1 MRIFLA
7 GIMQGSMTESGMH
20 TQDYRAHL
28 KTLLQGL
35 YPDAEVY
42 DPLANH
48 TESIK
53 YGDRQGK
60 DVFLFHNYMCR
71 EMDVLVAFVPEA
83 SMGTAIEM
91 WEAWQNGAMVVAI
104 SPMHKNWAVRFLSH
118 RLFHTLEEFETALRS
133 GDLALARP
141 EGNPESPAIS

>member
-20 TQDYRAHL
+20 TQDYRTHL
-28 KTLLQGL
+28 TSLLAGL
-35 YPDAEVY
+35 YPDADIY

-48 TESIK
+48 AQSLQYQDK
-53 YGDRQGK
+53 KGK
-60 DVFLFHNYMCR
+60 DVFLHHNYMCR
-71 EMDVLVAFVPEA
+71 EMDVLVAFIPEA

-118 RLFHTLEEFETALRS
+118 RLFANLEEFEAALTS
-133 GDLALARP
+133 GELKLERP
-141 EGNPESPAIS
+141 TV